1 MLTTEDDSMCSYS
14 LLPNESMQISM
25 DTVYAAVDFIEH
37 TAPKT
42 GDIEITLKGGEPLL
56 MPIDFYKFM
65 LPIFRKDFGHRLKL
79 FMQSNL
85 QTLNEQMI
93 EIINY
98 YDIKII
104 AELDGYKEMCDFQQ
118 GIDYY
123 EKAMRSIRRLRENGI
138 DVSCICTFTSS
149 FKDQAKEAFE
159 FFAQQG
165 LSYEIEFSQNQIGCE
180 KNNSN
185 VSNEDIT
192 KILFDT
198 YEIYKEKTDVGR
210 VKTIDK
216 LAEFVALNK
225 NYNEFYSFRSTLTI
239 REDGKVFDCQKLIY
253 KEEYAVYDIFNKE
266 INKSESKQLLN
277 ENELEVYDL
286 VFDVLKNDLLNK
298 DPAVL
303 AMAGQTAHPNE
314 KRMNLYNRKW
324 ALRFQSAKAPDYI
337 HKNILKKLYLS
348 ISALDKK
355 QGEVF
360 ELMQTANIIDTLYQ
374 AQKCGFYKVII
385 EGNSP
390 LCHRD
395 IENILYELSY
405 LDLKGMELI
414 LKTDFR
420 NVIEENLLKKACE
433 VFTKIIVN
441 IDGDIACHDKKHGQG
456 AYDNAI
462 LNLIK
467 INEMGFIDKIS
478 IVSNLNKSQREGY
491 EGAVLAELAKM
502 FKINEINLYPQLPLG
517 CAVPDEK
524 EDGFICLSDS
534 DIVSAFSIKHTC
546 GIGQNLYIVPNGD
559 IYPCRALKSKD
570 WKLGNLSDSI
580 DSIVQSGAFKEL
592 SQHHVDTN
600 KKCKHCNVRYLCGG
614 LCKAWSIDKTDL
626 DSDDFDCS
634 KRKENYL
641 RLAEMIDKRWS

>member
-1 MLTTEDDSMCSYS
+1 MLTTEDDSICSYS
-14 LLPNESMQISM
+14 LLPNERMQISL
-25 DTVYAAVDFIEH
+25 DSAYAVVDFIEH
-37 TAPKT
+37 TATKI

-56 MPIDFYKFM
+56 MPIEFYRLV
-65 LPIFRKDFGHRLKL
+65 LPVFRRSFGHRLKL

-85 QTLNEQMI
+85 LTLSEQMI
-93 EIINY
+93 EIIFEYN
-98 YDIKII
+98 IKII
-104 AELDGYKEMCDFQQ
+104 AELDGYKEMCDFRR
-118 GIDYY
+118 GVDYF
-123 EKAMRSIRRLRENGI
+123 EKVMGSIRRLRENGI
-138 DVSCICTFTSS
+138 DVSCICTFTSA
-149 FKDQAKEAFE
+149 FKDQAKEVYE

-165 LSYEIEFSQNQIGCE
+165 LSYIIEFSQNQIGYE

-185 VSNEDIT
+185 VSDEDIS

-198 YEIYKEKTDVGR
+198 LEIYKEKTDVGR

-216 LAEFVALNK
+216 MAEFVALNK
-225 NYNEFYSFRSTLTI
+225 NYNEFNSFKSALTI
-239 REDGKVFDCQKLIY
+239 REDGKMFDCEKLIY
-253 KEEYAVYDIFNKE
+253 KEEYAVNDIFKKE

-277 ENELEVYDL
+277 ENELKVYGP
-286 VFDVLKNDLLNK
+286 VFDMLKNDLLNK

-337 HKNILKKLYLS
+337 HKNILNELYLN
-348 ISALDKK
+348 IDKE
-355 QGEVF
+355 QGQVF
-360 ELMQTANIIDTLYQ
+360 ELMQTASIIDALYQ
-374 AQKCGFYKVII
+374 AQECGFCKVII

-390 LCHRD
+390 LCHND
-395 IENILYELSY
+395 IENILHELSY
-405 LDLKGMELI
+405 IDLRGMELI

-420 NVIEENLLKKACE
+420 NLIEEKLLKKACK

-441 IDGDIACHDKKHGQG
+441 IDGDMACHDKKHGQG
-456 AYDNAI
+456 AYDNAV

-467 INEMGFIDKIS
+467 INELGFIDKIS
-478 IVSNLNKSQREGY
+478 IASNLSKSQREGY
-491 EGAVLAELAKM
+491 EGAAAAKLAKM
-502 FKINEINLYPQLPLG
+502 LKIKEINLYPQLPLD
-517 CAVPDEK
+517 CADPDEK

-534 DIVSAFSIKHTC
+534 DIVSPFSIKYTC
-546 GIGQNLYIVPNGD
+546 GIGQNLYIEPNGD
-559 IYPCRALKSKD
+559 IYPCSALKSKD
-570 WKLGNLSDSI
+570 WKLGNISDSI
-580 DSIVQSGAFKEL
+580 NSIVQSEPFKEL
-592 SQHHVDTN
+592 WQHHVDTN

-634 KRKENYL
+634 KRQENYL